1 METNGTKMSLISMNT
16 SKLVK
21 RSREKEIAKKE
32 VVQVKKDDNKK
43 ETPGGGGGA
52 GKELTYAQKLGYS
65 FTIPATNARK
75 YINYID

>member
-1 METNGTKMSLISMNT
+1 MA
-16 SKLVK
+16 K
-21 RSREKEIAKKE
+21 RE
-32 VVQVKKDDNKK
+32 VVVVKKDDNKK
-43 ETPGGGGGA
+43 EATAGGGGA

>member
-1 METNGTKMSLISMNT
+1 
-16 SKLVK
+16 
-21 RSREKEIAKKE
+21 
-32 VVQVKKDDNKK
+32 VVEVKKDDNKK
-43 ETPGGGGGA
+43 EAPGGGGGA